1 MGIVFSRALKYG
13 SVWLVA
19 GAACGLAQG
28 GAPTPAPLDAAAA
41 AEQFTREIEPILE
54 THCYDC
60 HGYGGQEGS
69 VTLDEFATPEA
80 AVADKQLWFRALRML
95 RAGMMP
101 PAEYDR
107 PTPDELAALESW
119 IKRGVF
125 AIDPENPDPG
135 RVTVR
140 RLNRIEYS
148 NTIRDLM
155 GVRFDA
161 QTMFP
166 PDDTGHG
173 FDNIGDVLTMSP
185 LHLEKY
191 IEAAEAIVAEAVPV
205 TSGILDEQRVEGA
218 RFRVEG
224 DAEGDRGGSLRLSY
238 YKPILATARVRIR
251 NAGDYRAVL
260 ELKAQE
266 RWNDGPGDFNRCRL
280 VLKVDGEERLSQ
292 EFVRQNDRAYHFDFE
307 ATFDQGRHELTLE
320 LEPLTPDEEQRRSL
334 SLEIRA
340 VTLQG
345 PIDEA
350 HRVQPPNYD
359 RFFGRTPPEG
369 ADERRDYVED
379 VLRRFVTKAYRRPP
393 DAATVE
399 RLADLAESIY
409 ADDRATVEAGVARA
423 MTAVL
428 ASPRFLFREE
438 QLEEDSE
445 HAYPYVDQYSLAS
458 RLSYFLWSS
467 MPDDELM
474 RLAGEG
480 KLRNDLPRQLER
492 MLQAN
497 KAEEFIRQY
506 AGQWLRARDI
516 ETTQV
521 DARAVLGRENPDSER
536 DRIRQRFREL
546 QRKDPESLTD
556 EERKELDAVRRQFRR
571 RFDRFREAELD
582 RELRQA
588 MKRETEMLLERIVQ
602 EDRSL
607 LELVDANYTFLNERL
622 AKHYGIEG
630 VTGDKMQLVEL
641 PADSVRG
648 GVLTQGT
655 TLVITSNPDRT
666 SPAKR
671 GLYVLET
678 LLGTPPPPPPPD
690 IPSLEQSEKGFAGRT
705 PTAREL
711 LELHRA
717 APVCRSCHNRM
728 DPIGL
733 ALENFNALGM
743 WREKER
749 GEPIDATGE
758 LITGEN
764 FEGIRELK
772 RILAE
777 ERSEDFL
784 RCATEK
790 MLTYALGRGLEYN
803 DVEAVDRILERVVEN
818 DGRPSALLQGIVES
832 PPFLR
837 SRRPE
842 AAGEQTAAK

>member
-1 MGIVFSRALKYG
+1 VGIVFSRSLKYG

-19 GAACGLAQG
+19 WLACSLARG
-28 GAPTPAPLDAAAA
+28 GAPTPAPLDAHAA
-41 AEQFTREIEPILE
+41 AEQFTREIVPILE
-54 THCYDC
+54 THCYAC
-60 HGYGGQEGS
+60 HGDGGQEGS

-80 AVADKQLWFRALRML
+80 AVADRQLWFRALRML

-107 PTPDELAALESW
+107 PTRDEIATLESW
-119 IKRGVF
+119 IKRGAF

-173 FDNIGDVLTMSP
+173 FDNIGDVLTISP

-191 IEAAEAIVAEAVPV
+191 IEAAEEIVAEGVP
-205 TSGILDEQRVEGA
+205 TEPPDE
-218 RFRVEG
+218 
-224 DAEGDRGGSLRLSY
+224 DGDRER
-238 YKPILATARVRIR
+238 RRQ
-251 NAGDYRAVL
+251 YRRFFAEPPPEDADQRRAYVV
-260 ELKAQE
+260 
-266 RWNDGPGDFNRCRL
+266 D
-280 VLKVDGEERLSQ
+280 VLKK
-292 EFVRQNDRAYHFDFE
+292 FVM
-307 ATFDQGRHELTLE
+307 
-320 LEPLTPDEEQRRSL
+320 
-334 SLEIRA
+334 
-340 VTLQG
+340 
-345 PIDEA
+345 
-350 HRVQPPNYD
+350 
-359 RFFGRTPPEG
+359 
-369 ADERRDYVED
+369 
-379 VLRRFVTKAYRRPP
+379 KAFRRPA
-393 DAATVE
+393 DDATVE
-399 RLADLAESIY
+399 RLADLAQSVYEGEQT
-409 ADDRATVEAGVARA
+409 RVEAGIARA

-438 QLEEDSE
+438 QLEDDPG
-445 HAYPYVDQYSLAS
+445 HTYPLVDQYSLAS

-474 RLAGEG
+474 ELAEQGQ
-480 KLRNDLPRQLER
+480 LRDQLPEQVER
-492 MLQAN
+492 MLKAN

-521 DARAVLGRENPDSER
+521 DARAVLGRENPDDER

-546 QRKDPESLTD
+546 QRKDPESLT
-556 EERKELDAVRRQFRR
+556 EAEREELDQVRRQFRR
-571 RFDRFREAELD
+571 RFGRFRDAELD
-582 RELRQA
+582 REMRQA

-607 LELVDANYTFLNERL
+607 LELIDADYTYLNERL

-641 PADSVRG
+641 PEDSVRG

-717 APVCRSCHNRM
+717 DPVCSSCHNRM

-743 WREKER
+743 FREKER
-749 GEPIDATGE
+749 GESIDATGE

-772 RILAE
+772 RILVE
-777 ERSEDFL
+777 DRSEDFL

-803 DVEAVDRILERVVEN
+803 DVEAVDGILDRVIEK
-818 DGRPSALLQGIVES
+818 DGRPSALLKGIVES
-832 PPFLR
+832 APFLR
-837 SRRPE
+837 SRWPE
-842 AAGEQTAAK
+842 AAGEQTAAVVDAVSAQASH